1 MKNIISVILII
12 LFILIIIKYNSN
24 NLNFLTNPVR
34 KDKEDEEENTMG
46 FFSLEHLNAVPKNF
60 KCKNGE
66 AACIFVYQHYNKE
79 SLDSI
84 PIWKK
89 FQDMNHMRRINGK
102 KLNIYSIDSSKNPN
116 LSLAGNVD
124 GPRVSLVGRYNVTE
138 YDGRM
143 NLENL
148 EKFLEKNM

>member
-34 KDKEDEEENTMG
+34 KDKEDEDNTMS
-46 FFSLEHLNAVPKNF
+46 FFSLEHLNVVPKNF

-124 GPRVSLVGRYNVTE
+124 GPRVSLVGRYSVTE

-148 EKFLEKNM
+148 EKFLEKNI

>member
-24 NLNFLTNPVR
+24 NLNFLSNPVVA
-34 KDKEDEEENTMG
+34 EDEEDMG
-46 FFSLEHLNAVPKNF
+46 YFTLEHLNNVPKNF
-60 KCKNGE
+60 KCDENE
-66 AACIFVYQHYNKE
+66 AACIFVYQHYNQECK
-79 SLDSI
+79 DSI
-84 PIWKK
+84 PLWKK
-89 FQDMNHMRRINGK
+89 FQDLNHERRIKGK
-102 KLNIYSIDSSKNPN
+102 KLKVYSIDSSKNPN

-124 GPRVSLVGRYNVTE
+124 GPRVSLVERYNVSE

-148 EKFLEKNM
+148 EKFLEKNL